1 MNKKDSEIFAKL
13 IKKAV
18 GCKPTPSPKKR
29 RKAPTK
35 KQLEEVFFLDRETMT
50 IKILDEPNA

>member
-1 MNKKDSEIFAKL
+1 MNKKDSEICAKL

-18 GCKPTPSPKKR
+18 GCKPTPSLKKR

-35 KQLEEVFFLDRETMT
+35 KQLT
-50 IKILDEPNA
+50 

>member
-13 IKKAV
+13 IKKTA
-18 GCKPTPSPKKR
+18 GCKPTPSLKKR